1 MLQARY
7 EENRV
12 LGSGGVQENLNLGL
26 VKSIVVELP
35 PFEEQALI
43 VAETD
48 RRMSLLDAAA
58 AAVTKQ
64 QRRCAALRQSI
75 LVSAFRGELVEQ
87 DPTDEPANLLLERI
101 RDERAAAG
109 QSKTVKKKST
119 TTPRKPRA
127 KKEPVG

>member
-1 MLQARY
+1 
-7 EENRV
+7 
-12 LGSGGVQENLNLGL
+12 
-26 VKSIVVELP
+26 
-35 PFEEQALI
+35 
-43 VAETD
+43 
-48 RRMSLLDAAA
+48 MSLLDAAA

-109 QSKTVKKKST
+109 QSKTVKKNST
-119 TTPRKPRA
+119 TTPRKPRE
-127 KKEPVG
+127 KKEPVE